1 MTEAFD
7 LSMPWWQYV
16 LRACVV
22 YFVLLAMIRV
32 SGKRTMGQFTSF
44 DMLLIVLLGN
54 AVQNALLGTDT
65 SIGGGLL
72 LAGTLMALNWV
83 IGFLTARNDRIERAL
98 EGVPVVLARDGHV
111 FHEVLRREL
120 LTSLQALVPHDLGA
134 FHWMQPSRHQIAA
147 WYEPE
152 RRPLPSAHREFWRLI
167 ESHPLNGVLFAK
179 PSRAWK
185 NRLGSVEITTTK
197 AMRVSI
203 PSNQMI
209 AKIAQQMPGIPC
221 LSWMSG
227 TSARSTRTRR
237 AAQMPSA
244 VETAKA
250 TASHSTMRA

>member
-1 MTEAFD
+1 MSEAFD

-72 LAGTLMALNWV
+72 LAGTLMALNWG
-83 IGFLTARNDRIERAL
+83 IGFVTARNDRIERAL

-120 LTSLQALVPHDLGA
+120 V
-134 FHWMQPSRHQIAA
+134 
-147 WYEPE
+147 
-152 RRPLPSAHREFWRLI
+152 
-167 ESHPLNGVLFAK
+167 
-179 PSRAWK
+179 SRADFH
-185 NRLGSVEITTTK
+185 K
-197 AMRVSI
+197 AMRENDCADVDH
-203 PSNQMI
+203 I
-209 AKIAQQMPGIPC
+209 ALAM
-221 LSWMSG
+221 L
-227 TSARSTRTRR
+227 
-237 AAQMPSA
+237 
-244 VETAKA
+244 ETNGHITLLKRG
-250 TASHSTMRA
+250 S